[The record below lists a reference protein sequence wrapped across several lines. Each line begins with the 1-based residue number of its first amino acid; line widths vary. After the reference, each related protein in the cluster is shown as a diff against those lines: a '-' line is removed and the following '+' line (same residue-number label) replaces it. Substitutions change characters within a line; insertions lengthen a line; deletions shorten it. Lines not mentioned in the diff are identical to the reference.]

1 MVRGLLLKKAGEV
14 RDSVHK
20 YIEFTEVEWKIIDT
34 PPVQRLRRIKQLA
47 GANLTYA
54 SGEHTRFPHS
64 LGVMHLS
71 GRMAEKLHLDGFLEK
86 DDIQKV
92 RIAGLLHDLGHGP
105 FSHMFEEVLTK
116 YTDKTHEDLTRWII
130 KDTVVSD
137 VIEDFG
143 FSSEEIARLAVGKSN
158 SNPLLNQIIS
168 GYFDADVMDY
178 LTRDSINTGVEYGL
192 FDLERLIDS
201 LTVVDNRLAMDSAAL
216 YTLESFYFARYMMFK
231 AVYFHRT
238 VRSAGVMIAKAMD
251 LSNCILGFT
260 SFSEPK
266 DFIKLDDYYVV
277 YTILSSESK
286 SKEIDMARELVNGFQ
301 NRRLLKAAFQVLLH
315 HENPIYSSLLNRPS
329 FRGELE
335 EEIARI
341 AGLDRNMV
349 FMDVSTVPSLPYHP
363 SSQGGL
369 RGPEIP
375 VLVKDEG
382 SVRIESLFELSALA
396 RSLKGFVDVARIYT
410 TAENKERVAAAAR
423 KVFGG
428 QQPPSLRISL

>member
-1 MVRGLLLKKAGEV
+1 MLLKKVGEV

-34 PPVQRLRRIKQLA
+34 PPMQRLRRIKQLA

-71 GRMAEKLHLDGFLEK
+71 SRMAEKLHLDGILEK

-92 RIAGLLHDLGHGP
+92 RVAGLLHDLGHGP

-130 KDTVVSD
+130 KDTMISD
-137 VIEDFG
+137 IVEDFG
-143 FSSEEIARLAVGKSN
+143 FSSEEMTQLAVGKSN
-158 SNPLLNQIIS
+158 NDPLLNQIIS

-192 FDLERLIDS
+192 FDIERLIDS
-201 LTVVDNRLAMDSAAL
+201 TTVVDDRLAMDSAAL
-216 YTLESFYFARYMMFK
+216 FTLESFYFARYMMFK

-251 LSNCILGFT
+251 LSNRFLGFT
-260 SFSEPK
+260 SFLKPN
-266 DFIKLDDYYVV
+266 DFIKLDDYYIIH
-277 YTILSSESK
+277 TILNSELK
-286 SKEIDMARELVNGFQ
+286 GAEMDMAKELVNGFQ
-301 NRRLLKAAFQVLLH
+301 NRKLLKAAFQVLLH
-315 HENPIYSSLLNRPS
+315 HENPIYSNLLNRPS
-329 FRGELE
+329 FREELE
-335 EEIARI
+335 EEVART
-341 AGLDRNMV
+341 AGLDKNTV

-363 SSQGGL
+363 SNQGGL

-375 VLVKDEG
+375 VLVRDEE
-382 SVRIESLFELSALA
+382 SARVVSLFELSGLA
-396 RSLKGFVDVARIYT
+396 RSLRGFVDVARVYT
-410 TAENKERVAAAAR
+410 TAENRERVAVAAR

>member
-1 MVRGLLLKKAGEV
+1 MLLRKAGEI

-20 YIEFTEVEWKIIDT
+20 YVDFTEVEGKLIDT

-92 RIAGLLHDLGHGP
+92 RIAGLLHDVGHGP
-105 FSHMFEEVLTK
+105 FSHMFEEVLAK
-116 YTDKTHEDLTRWII
+116 YSDRTHEDLTRWVINETI
-130 KDTVVSD
+130 VSD
-137 VIEDFG
+137 IIEDFG
-143 FSSEEIARLAVGKSN
+143 FSSEEVAQLAIGKS
-158 SNPLLNQIIS
+158 SSDPLLNQIIS

-201 LTVVDNRLAMDSAAL
+201 LEVVDGRLVMNSAAL
-216 YTLESFYFARYMMFK
+216 FTLESFYFARYMMFK

-251 LSNCILGFT
+251 LSNRLLKFT
-260 SFSEPK
+260 SFSELK
-266 DFIKLDDYYVV
+266 DFIKLDDHYIIYM
-277 YTILSSESK
+277 ILSSEADDRDIRVAK
-286 SKEIDMARELVNGFQ
+286 ELVEGFQ
-301 NRRLLKAAFQVLLH
+301 NRKLLKAAFQIFLH
-315 HENPIYSSLLNRPS
+315 HENPVYSNLLNRLS
-329 FRGELE
+329 FREGLE
-335 EEIARI
+335 DEIARI
-341 AGLDRNMV
+341 AGLNKNAV

-363 SSQGGL
+363 TN
-369 RGPEIP
+369 RGSLEVPEIP
-375 VLVKDEG
+375 VLIREEIPAKIV
-382 SVRIESLFELSALA
+382 SLFELSNLA
-396 RSLKGFVDVARIYT
+396 RSLRGFVDVARIYT
-410 TAENKERVAAAAR
+410 TAENRERVAAAAR